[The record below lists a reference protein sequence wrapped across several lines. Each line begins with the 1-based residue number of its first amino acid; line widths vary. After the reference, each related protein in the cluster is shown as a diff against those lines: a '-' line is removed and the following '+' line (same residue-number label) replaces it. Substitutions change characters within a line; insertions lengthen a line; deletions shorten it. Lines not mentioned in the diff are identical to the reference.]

1 MHNPNIASEKK
12 MTVDA
17 FVKNNTNYGVE
28 ICKGRVSEHR
38 EMKLSLE
45 LVFFFFASVTIFKS

>member
-1 MHNPNIASEKK
+1 VYLLAFSIILLHTDVHNPNIASEKK

-28 ICKGRVSEHR
+28 ICKGRVNYTR
-38 EMKLSLE
+38 G
-45 LVFFFFASVTIFKS
+45 